1 MIKILHIGDITG
13 RIGRETVAKLLPQL
27 KQEYAP
33 DLVIGN
39 AENSAHGSG
48 ATVKTLT
55 ELTDAGIDWFTM
67 GDHAFD
73 GNKTENVYENFPII
87 KPANFPPATPGK
99 GYAVI
104 DVDGKKILLTTLL
117 GRVFMHKD
125 YDCPFRKIDEILAN
139 PDLPIQKLSAIIVE
153 MHAEATSEKAA
164 FMHYLNGRVTA
175 VLGTHTHVMTAD
187 STVTDK
193 GTAFITD
200 IGMTGAIESCLGVD
214 KEIIIQ
220 GFLTQTKQ
228 RHDIPE
234 AGPSRLNAVLL
245 KIDPTKKQAV
255 SITPIERLTDIIKN
269 PVR

>member
-1 MIKILHIGDITG
+1 
-13 RIGRETVAKLLPQL
+13 
-27 KQEYAP
+27 
-33 DLVIGN
+33 
-39 AENSAHGSG
+39 
-48 ATVKTLT
+48 
-55 ELTDAGIDWFTM
+55 
-67 GDHAFD
+67 
-73 GNKTENVYENFPII
+73 
-87 KPANFPPATPGK
+87 
-99 GYAVI
+99 
-104 DVDGKKILLTTLL
+104 
-117 GRVFMHKD
+117 
-125 YDCPFRKIDEILAN
+125 
-139 PDLPIQKLSAIIVE
+139 
-153 MHAEATSEKAA
+153 
-164 FMHYLNGRVTA
+164 
-175 VLGTHTHVMTAD
+175 MTAD